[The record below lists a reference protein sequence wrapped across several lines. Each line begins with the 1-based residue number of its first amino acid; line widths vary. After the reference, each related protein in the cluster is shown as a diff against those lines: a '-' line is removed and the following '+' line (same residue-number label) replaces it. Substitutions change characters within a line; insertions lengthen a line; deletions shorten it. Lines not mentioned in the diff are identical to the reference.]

1 MKIGVTYYGL
11 VTGHD
16 IYELIHAIN
25 RAKQHEGP
33 ILIHAITRKGMGYK
47 YAEKNPEKFHGIG
60 PFDKETGEVLAK
72 KTKKTYTDIFAESLV
87 ELARENKKVVAITAA
102 MPSGTGLKAFK
113 KHYPKRFF
121 DVGIAEEHA
130 VTFAAGL
137 AAQGM
142 RPGFCGIFFFS
153 AKRI

>member
-1 MKIGVTYYGL
+1 M
-11 VTGHD
+11 
-16 IYELIHAIN
+16 
-25 RAKQHEGP
+25 
-33 ILIHAITRKGMGYK
+33 
-47 YAEKNPEKFHGIG
+47 
-60 PFDKETGEVLAK
+60 
-72 KTKKTYTDIFAESLV
+72 

-142 RPGFCGIFFFS
+142 RPVLRYILLFCKEDMIRSFMMYVSRSFLYFLALIVRSCRRRWRDTSGNF
-153 AKRI
+153 

>member
-1 MKIGVTYYGL
+1 MRL
-11 VTGHD
+11 PEREWD
-16 IYELIHAIN
+16 
-25 RAKQHEGP
+25 
-33 ILIHAITRKGMGYK
+33 K

-137 AAQGM
+137 AAQVGRRLVEPPHRRGVR
-142 RPGFCGIFFFS
+142 RPG
-153 AKRI
+153 ARALRAVPRPPDHP